1 MCWGLNSHYF
11 HMIGDGHRVTNPIVE
26 VYIPMKKDSLHAKYK
41 EFRPY
46 HICPFEPLPKKIN
59 TLNPRHHPRQQEPLP
74 TQRASLHPKVPLE
87 CSCALAT
94 RPRFA
99 SQCRPRRAE
108 TTSWKFVH
116 GIKNFD
122 LIGKKPAKKSN
133 LFPSL
138 WDSSWS
144 WNHKP
149 PDL

>member
-1 MCWGLNSHYF
+1 MCWGLNCHYF

-26 VYIPMKKDSLHAKYK
+26 VYIPIKRIPYMPNTRSLDPTTYA
-41 EFRPY
+41 
-46 HICPFEPLPKKIN
+46 PFEPSPPKIN
-59 TLNPRHHPRQQEPLP
+59 TVNPRHHPRQQEPLP

-108 TTSWKFVH
+108 TNSWKFVH

-138 WDSSWS
+138 WDSS
-144 WNHKP
+144 
-149 PDL
+149 